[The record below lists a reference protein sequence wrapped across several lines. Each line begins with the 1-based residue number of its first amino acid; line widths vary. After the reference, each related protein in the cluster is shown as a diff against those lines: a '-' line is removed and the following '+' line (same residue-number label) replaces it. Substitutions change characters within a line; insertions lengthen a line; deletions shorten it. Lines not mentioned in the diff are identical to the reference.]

1 MAKKEKLTKQVID
14 SLPHPDKGQTIHKNP
29 ELRGFAIRITPTK
42 KSFIVNRKF
51 NGKLTRYKFGEY
63 PDITVEQARKEAS
76 KIITDLGIGILPQHK
91 RQQKETQGITLN
103 HAYQDMIKT
112 KNYKPKTLSGY
123 NDNMKN
129 HLNIWHKTLLTDIKR
144 NMILELHKEISKNS
158 PSASNS
164 TMRLLQT
171 IINFA
176 QAKYRIND
184 DQPLIIENP
193 VKILSDLK
201 VWNKEKRRT
210 RLISAQELPEW
221 HKALFKLED
230 SPLNNYAVTRD
241 YLLFI
246 LFTGLRRREASTMR
260 WDQVNFKKKT
270 FTIPDTKNHKDH
282 TRPLSQYLL
291 ELLNQRRNQR
301 KNNIPYIFPDKTNT
315 SYIKEP
321 KSFIKKISIVCEI
334 EFSTHDLRRT
344 FTTIAESLDIPYYSL
359 KRLLN
364 HSQINDVTAGY
375 IIDDVERLRN
385 SMEKISKKI
394 KELIS
399 Q

>member
-1 MAKKEKLTKQVID
+1 MTKKEKLTKRVID
-14 SLPHPDKGQTIHKNP
+14 ALPYPNKGQIIHQDS

-42 KSFIVNRKF
+42 KSFIINRKF
-51 NGKLTRYKFGEY
+51 NGKLTRHKFGEY
-63 PDITVEQARKEAS
+63 PAMTVEQARKEAS
-76 KIITDLGIGILPQHK
+76 KIITDLGLGISPQNQV
-91 RQQKETQGITLN
+91 QQKEIKGITLN
-103 HAYQDMIKT
+103 HAYQDMLKT
-112 KNYKPKTLSGY
+112 KNYKPKTQSGY

-129 HLNIWHKTLLTDIKR
+129 HLALWHNTPLTDIKR
-144 NMILELHKEISKNS
+144 DMVLELHKKISKHS

-176 QAKYRIND
+176 QAKYRIDD

-221 HKALFKLED
+221 HKALFKLKD

-246 LFTGLRRREASTMR
+246 LFTGLRRREASTLT
-260 WDQVNFKKKT
+260 WEQINFKKKT
-270 FTIPDTKNHKDH
+270 FTIPDTKNHTDH
-282 TRPLSQYLL
+282 TVPLSEYLL
-291 ELLNQRRNQR
+291 VLLNRR
-301 KNNIPYIFPDKTNT
+301 KNQSSNKYVFPDKSNS
-315 SYIKEP
+315 SYLKEP
-321 KSFIKKISIVCEI
+321 KSFIKKVSTSTDI

-344 FTTIAESLDIPYYSL
+344 FITIAESLDIPYYAL

-364 HSQINDVTAGY
+364 HSQANDVTAGY
-375 IIDDVERLRN
+375 IIDNVERLIDPI
-385 SMEKISKKI
+385 EKISRKI
-394 KELIS
+394 QELIK
-399 Q
+399 